1 MKTPQGNRKTFQTDP
16 GTLSLAEQAYR
27 QLEEMI
33 VTLVLPPGGDP
44 VRGDPERPSR
54 GSAGPRSGR
63 RSSAWSTRDWSPAC
77 RARGLIVRDMKV
89 EDQFTLLEVLRPLD
103 RLIAAKAAQWA
114 MEPQREALRACA
126 VAMAEAARARNLH
139 AFLQCDQACDMIVY
153 QAARNPLR
161 HRHRHPPSNSHCRR
175 FWCSFS
181 RDGDL
186 DQVAKLHIDLMKVV
200 ADGEA
205 AKAELASD
213 ALISYLEGFTKA
225 VLGIR

>member
-33 VTLVLPPGGDP
+33 VTQVLPPGATLS
-44 VRGDPERPSR
+44 EATL
-54 GSAGPRSGR
+54 SALTGIGRTPIREALKRLEHQGLVTSMPRK
-63 RSSAWSTRDWSPAC
+63 
-77 RARGLIVRDMKV
+77 GLIVRDMKV

-126 VAMAEAARARNLH
+126 VAMAEAAGARNLH

-153 QAARNPLR
+153 QAARNPFAIDIVTPLY
-161 HRHRHPPSNSHCRR
+161 SHCRR

-186 DQVAKLHIDLMKVV
+186 DQVAKLHVDLMTFV
-200 ADGEA
+200 ADGDA